1 MKIFRSNGVI
11 AASIL
16 VGALVAAV
24 LLVVLRPAPPRAP
37 EPDRTPIVSAER
49 AEAVQGALM
58 VRGSGSVRP
67 RGQIELAPQVAGRIE
82 WVSPSFVSGGR
93 VREGDVLV
101 QLERAD
107 YENAVRQARAQVAQD
122 EVTLLQ
128 ADEEARIARREYE
141 QFIARRPD
149 LAAVDTVSARLAL
162 REPQRAAA
170 AAALERSR
178 AQLADA
184 ELALER
190 TQLKAPFDAVIRTES
205 ADIGGFAATGQ
216 SLATLF
222 TSEVVEVVVP
232 LTDADAALIPGL
244 WTAQGAVAAISATVV
259 VMAGGQRYV
268 WQGVVDRAEAALD
281 EQSRT
286 LDVVIRVDDP
296 FAPGTPAAG
305 GALGAADDLPAG
317 PPLLVGQFVE
327 VEIEGRE
334 GAYLKVPRRAV
345 RTGDEVWVI
354 EPDADAAGAGE
365 ASPDGLT
372 RGAIRLV
379 PVTVVQRTEGDAFVV
394 AELAAGEPVVTD
406 GISLATPGMRVR
418 FASDSGGSQ

>member
-11 AASIL
+11 AAGIL
-16 VGALVAAV
+16 VGAVFAAV

-49 AEAVQGALM
+49 AEAVQGALI

-67 RGQIELAPQVAGRIE
+67 RGQIELAAQVAGRIE

-93 VREGDVLV
+93 VRQGDVLV

-107 YENAVRQARAQVAQD
+107 YDNAVRQARAQVAQD

-128 ADEEARIARREYE
+128 AEEEARIARREYE

-190 TQLKAPFDAVIRTES
+190 TELKAPFDAVIRSES

-244 WTAQGAVAAISATVV
+244 WTAQGAVAAIPARVV
-259 VMAGGQRYV
+259 VVAGGQRYE

-286 LDVVIRVDDP
+286 LDVIVRVDNP
-296 FAPGTPAAG
+296 FTPGQPSVG
-305 GALGAADDLPAG
+305 SEGPAG

-334 GAYLKVPRRAV
+334 GTYLKVPRRAV

-354 EPDADAAGAGE
+354 EPEAAAAGAGE
-365 ASPDGLT
+365 ASTDGLS

-379 PVTVVQRTEGDAFVV
+379 PVTVIQRTEGDAYVV
-394 AELAAGEPVVTD
+394 ADLAAGEPVVTD

-418 FASDSGGSQ
+418 FASEPGGGQ